1 MHKFENLNTK
11 VIAKKVIYYEQI
23 DSTQK
28 EIWRR
33 IDKHDI
39 ENGTL
44 IYAGLQTKGIGTHG
58 RTWYTNEKDNIAFSF
73 AIFPNISIKRLEGL
87 TKNIAE
93 AIVEVLKKL
102 YNVELQIK
110 QPNDIVIN
118 NKKVGGILTETKL
131 RGENVE
137 DLVIGIGINTNQKKF
152 DENIKDIASSISK
165 EFNIKEVIDN
175 EKIIIE
181 FCEEIE
187 KKLIEIGAII

>member
-110 QPNDIVIN
+110 QPNDIIFN
-118 NKKVGGILTETKL
+118 NKKIGGILTQSKVSSQ
-131 RGENVE
+131 NMKC
-137 DLVIGIGINTNQKKF
+137 LVIGIGINTKK
-152 DENIKDIASSISK
+152 EK
-165 EFNIKEVIDN
+165 FNI
-175 EKIIIE
+175 
-181 FCEEIE
+181 
-187 KKLIEIGAII
+187 LILVY

>member
-110 QPNDIVIN
+110 QPNDIVYN
-118 NKKVGGILTETKL
+118 GKKIGGILTETKIN
-131 RGENVE
+131 GEIVKYV
-137 DLVIGIGINTNQKKF
+137 VIGIGINTNQEKF
-152 DENIKDIASSISK
+152 NNEIKNIATSIKK
-165 EFNIKEVIDN
+165 EFDIKVDSKKIITEFCN
-175 EKIIIE
+175 EFEEKII
-181 FCEEIE
+181 
-187 KKLIEIGAII
+187 KRIGR